1 MATDETLT
9 TGRPSEALRE
19 AVESKDAKTAEAV
32 MEGLS
37 PSDGARAVLQL
48 EQGEQVEL
56 IDLVDTDTAA
66 RVVEQ
71 LPDETAA
78 VLIEELN
85 AEHAAE
91 ILDELD
97 SDDQAD
103 VLGEMDVTDAAAI
116 LSQMDRKDS
125 EAVQRLMS
133 YDDETA
139 GGLMMVE
146 VFKFLETETVGAV
159 LKRLS
164 DPEDDFARYR
174 RQHPYIVSDSGRLSG
189 VVSLRGLLTSAR
201 AAPLSNIMSP
211 AMAVRPDATLS
222 ELRDI
227 FNDHPFLGV
236 PVVNENN
243 ILIGVVLR
251 DALAEAELE
260 HAEAD
265 VQKLQGVVNEE
276 LRSMPTLLRA
286 RRRLSWLT
294 VNIGLNIIAASVIA
308 LYEETLAAVIAL
320 AVFLP
325 IVSDMSGCSGNQ
337 AVAVS
342 LRELSLG
349 VARTTD
355 LLHVWLKEAA
365 VGVINGLALGVLIAF
380 AAWMWKGN
388 PYIGVVVGV
397 ALALNTLVAV
407 SIGGTVPLALKR
419 FNVDP
424 AIASGPMLTT
434 ITDMFGFFLVLGL
447 ATLMLPL
454 LV

>member
-1 MATDETLT
+1 MAVEETVAEE
-9 TGRPSEALRE
+9 RPSEALRE
-19 AVESKDAKTAEAV
+19 AIENRDAEQAEALIKD
-32 MEGLS
+32 LS
-37 PSDGARAVLQL
+37 ASDGARAVLQL
-48 EQGEQVEL
+48 EQDEQIRLIEL
-56 IDLVDTDTAA
+56 IDAEIAA
-66 RVVEQ
+66 SIIEY

-78 VLIEELN
+78 VLVEEQD
-85 AEHAAE
+85 AEDAAE
-91 ILDELD
+91 ILEELD
-97 SDDQAD
+97 SDEQAD
-103 VLGEMDVTDAAAI
+103 LLGEMDDEDAAAI
-116 LSQMDRKDS
+116 LAEMDTKDS

-133 YDDETA
+133 FDDETA

-146 VFKFLETETVGAV
+146 VFKFLEGETVGAV
-159 LKRLS
+159 LRRLS
-164 DPEDDFARYR
+164 DPDDDFARYR
-174 RQHPYIVSDSGRLSG
+174 RQHPYVVNDAGQLTG
-189 VVSLRGLLTSAR
+189 VVSLRGLLTSPR
-201 AAPLSNIMSP
+201 AATLSTIMSP
-211 AMAVRPDATLS
+211 VMGVSPDATLS

-227 FNDHPFLGV
+227 FDEHPFLGV
-236 PVVNENN
+236 PVIDENGN
-243 ILIGVVLR
+243 LLGVVSR

-260 HAEAD
+260 NAEAD

-276 LRSMPTLLRA
+276 LRSMPTFFRA

-294 VNIGLNIIAASVIA
+294 VNIGLNIVAASVIA

-349 VARTTD
+349 VARTSD
-355 LLHVWLKEAA
+355 ILHVWLKEAA
-365 VGVINGLALGVLIAF
+365 VGIINGLALGVLIAI

-388 PYIGVVVGV
+388 PYIGVVVGI
-397 ALALNTLVAV
+397 ALAVNTLVAV
-407 SIGGTVPLALKR
+407 SIGGMVPLALKR

-434 ITDMFGFFLVLGL
+434 ITDMFGFFLVLGI

>member
-1 MATDETLT
+1 
-9 TGRPSEALRE
+9 
-19 AVESKDAKTAEAV
+19 
-32 MEGLS
+32 
-37 PSDGARAVLQL
+37 
-48 EQGEQVEL
+48 
-56 IDLVDTDTAA
+56 
-66 RVVEQ
+66 
-71 LPDETAA
+71 
-78 VLIEELN
+78 
-85 AEHAAE
+85 
-91 ILDELD
+91 
-97 SDDQAD
+97 
-103 VLGEMDVTDAAAI
+103 
-116 LSQMDRKDS
+116 
-125 EAVQRLMS
+125 
-133 YDDETA
+133 
-139 GGLMMVE
+139 
-146 VFKFLETETVGAV
+146 
-159 LKRLS
+159 
-164 DPEDDFARYR
+164 
-174 RQHPYIVSDSGRLSG
+174 
-189 VVSLRGLLTSAR
+189 
-201 AAPLSNIMSP
+201 MSP

-320 AVFLP
+320 AIFLP